1 MAKEMGAGPKMSK
14 HPVKRGGGQG
24 TGHLSNP
31 GAFKEQTSQRV
42 QKHAPVGHPKKG
54 HKANVKGK

>member
-1 MAKEMGAGPKMSK
+1 MKEMGAHHKTGQHPPK
-14 HPVKRGGGQG
+14 RAGGQG

-42 QKHAPVGHPKKG
+42 QKHSPLGHPKKG
-54 HKANVKGK
+54 GKAHTKGK